1 MQSYEEHDMRKDLRE
16 WIDKEIARLDLEIKG
31 ENPEGF
37 DANPAPDELR
47 LALAKISGQAPP
59 DKQ

>member
-1 MQSYEEHDMRKDLRE
+1 MSKDLRE

-37 DANPAPDELR
+37 DVHPAPDELR
-47 LALAKISGQAPP
+47 LALGKTSG
-59 DKQ
+59 KKSEEKK